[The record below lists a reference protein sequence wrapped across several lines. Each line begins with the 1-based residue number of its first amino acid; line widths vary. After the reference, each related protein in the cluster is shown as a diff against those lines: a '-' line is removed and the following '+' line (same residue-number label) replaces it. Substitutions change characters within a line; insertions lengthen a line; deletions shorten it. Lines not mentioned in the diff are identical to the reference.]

1 MADFLKEDGSRQGAI
16 NLDYV
21 GEMTAAIEAQ
31 KTRRLE
37 VQGSE
42 HQLQGIAVFHGEP
55 GLE

>member
-21 GEMTAAIEAQ
+21 GGMTVAIEVR

-37 VQGSE
+37 VSRSE
-42 HQLQGIAVFHGEP
+42 H
-55 GLE
+55 